1 MFRIK
6 CVGGIAEMA
15 RIEICKLGP
24 IKECAIEIENFTVLT
39 GKQASGKST
48 VAKSVYFCKTV
59 KDDIYDIILR
69 RSLLGGDTSLLQ
81 DVTRILRN
89 KFLQLFGSSM
99 AMNPEMKLKYYYA
112 DNTYME
118 VCLRRQDRIEIF
130 LPNLVWFN
138 FSSDIMEYLTND
150 WQKKDIE
157 KESLRRE
164 LNKLFYDEQE
174 CVFIPAGRSLLTL
187 LTSQMNYLFA
197 TMDDEQKSSID
208 LSTQKYIE
216 RILKIRPLF
225 SEGIDG
231 LVSQKGNTPGVV
243 LDLKAIAA
251 LLKQTE
257 RILEG
262 KYIYKDGEERLYI
275 GKEHFVKIN
284 YASSGQ
290 QETVWIFNILLHLM
304 VNNTKAFLI
313 LEEPEAH
320 LYPEAQ
326 KGMIDILA
334 LTANKSCS
342 IMITTHSPYI
352 LGALNNLIY
361 AGYLDKKP
369 DMQNK
374 VEEKVESIYHVH
386 DHNAYF
392 LENGVL
398 KSCIEENDSRLII
411 NEVIDGA
418 STDINELYDRLFEI
432 EYIQG
437 RQNDF

>member
-1 MFRIK
+1 MCLIRIS
-6 CVGGIAEMA
+6 I
-15 RIEICKLGP
+15 
-24 IKECAIEIENFTVLT
+24 
-39 GKQASGKST
+39 
-48 VAKSVYFCKTV
+48 
-59 KDDIYDIILR
+59 
-69 RSLLGGDTSLLQ
+69 
-81 DVTRILRN
+81 
-89 KFLQLFGSSM
+89 
-99 AMNPEMKLKYYYA
+99 
-112 DNTYME
+112 
-118 VCLRRQDRIEIF
+118 
-130 LPNLVWFN
+130 
-138 FSSDIMEYLTND
+138 
-150 WQKKDIE
+150 
-157 KESLRRE
+157 
-164 LNKLFYDEQE
+164 
-174 CVFIPAGRSLLTL
+174 SLLTL

-437 RQNDF
+437 RQNDFDKKYSRCAVDAKKIVSKELGNEHILLNDSKAARFPKWNSRLCVRGLF